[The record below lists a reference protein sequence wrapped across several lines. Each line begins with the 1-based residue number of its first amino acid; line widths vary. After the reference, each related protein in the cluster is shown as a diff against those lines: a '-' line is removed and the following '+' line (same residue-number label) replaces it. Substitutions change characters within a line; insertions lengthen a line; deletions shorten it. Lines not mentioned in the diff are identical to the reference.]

1 MRRFCP
7 ILIVGAAFVV
17 AGGWPDGVARAQDF
31 DEEPDERPSERFEPA
46 AAERPQLP
54 LGLASRP
61 GAANRL
67 VRLFDFDERATN
79 PTDLPEAW
87 FRAQH
92 DPPHR
97 ERPGFPIYNLARLT
111 PTGDEARG
119 DAVLMRTRGG
129 SAALRL
135 RPGVI
140 PVFPNADY
148 RISALV
154 RTEAL
159 DHARA
164 RLAARF
170 LDADNT
176 PIPGSEARSVLVD
189 SRGEWSRVYIDLR
202 GDDEGAAFIQIDL
215 ELLQPA
221 QFARSLLGPR
231 EIWPQDYD
239 GAAWFDDVAVVQ
251 LPRIELATTSPG
263 NVVTS
268 DETPELTL
276 LVRDLTGEALAI
288 AVRVLDIDGVEI
300 DRWSTRIAGGR
311 AATSWQPRLERLG
324 WYRAVVEVE
333 AGGRRVG
340 SSYCDFVWTP
350 APSPVTAPR
359 RRTRDLAGVDAN
371 AERERNRFGVD
382 LAELPEGVI
391 AELPMLTRRLGVGSV
406 LLPVWGGWAEGR
418 TVAEQLALLEPM
430 LESLLGDWLNV
441 TIALTRLPP
450 PIIERQR
457 VEPEGVLRQ
466 FADDGAALT
475 PYLDPLLDRY
485 GQRIGRWQIG
495 RSGSARADAMGGD
508 LARAVAEAHARLAAL
523 VPGPT
528 VSIGWPA
535 ELSLDPFT
543 RARNTRQTPPT
554 SPAREHSPAATP
566 TAGVGAVSMVWPDA
580 FPAQG
585 VGDAVA
591 RFRESGVT
599 GERAELTLVLEPT
612 DADQLGPRRAA
623 ATFAQ
628 RIIQAWKA
636 VAPTPPGAPPARL
649 AIPAPWAWVE
659 ARRPQP
665 MPTPEYALW
674 RNMVERLAYR
684 RVVGELPLVPGVEC
698 WILAPT
704 PNAPLGRGGALVVWT
719 NHLPADNAAFE
730 LFLGHADVR
739 AYDIFGNARDLR
751 PRMITEA
758 DEPDLPPRPVHLVQ
772 ATAEPLF
779 LEGVD
784 VPLLRFLAGF
794 RLEPPLLP
802 AASELHQRDI
812 VLSNPWPAPMSGSW
826 SLIQPGGR
834 PAPNRPPD
842 RSWDVNPRRMGF
854 ALAPG
859 EDASVPMTIVL
870 SPAQEA
876 GPLPFT
882 FEFDLLAGSVQYPR
896 MRLDVPVEVGLDTL
910 ELLLSY
916 RPIPTQVGP
925 DVLVEATVTNLG
937 DEPAVLEVVAFAP
950 GFPQQRATIPD
961 LPPGERT
968 VVRFQYPGGAATLR
982 GQRVAV
988 RVSDLDSNARL
999 NKSIPVH

>member
-1 MRRFCP
+1 MAAGLWP
-7 ILIVGAAFVV
+7 AAF
-17 AGGWPDGVARAQDF
+17 AWAQDF
-31 DEEPDERPSERFEPA
+31 DEEPDERPSERLEHSTI
-46 AAERPQLP
+46 ERPLLP
-54 LGLASRP
+54 LGLGSRP

-67 VRLFDFDERATN
+67 VRLFDFEERLSNA
-79 PTDLPEAW
+79 TDLPESW

-97 ERPGFPIYNLARLT
+97 ERPGFPIFNLARLA

-119 DAVLMRTRGG
+119 EGVYMPTRGG

-148 RISALV
+148 RISTLI
-154 RTEAL
+154 RTEGL
-159 DHARA
+159 HHARA
-164 RLAARF
+164 RLVARF
-170 LDADNT
+170 LDADNN
-176 PIPGSEARSVLVD
+176 PIPGSEARSTLVRSERD
-189 SRGEWSRVYIDLR
+189 WERAYIDLR

-215 ELLQPA
+215 ELLQPE
-221 QFARSLLGPR
+221 QFARTLLGAR
-231 EIWPQDYD
+231 EIWPQDFD

-251 LPRIELATTSPG
+251 LPRVELATTSPG

-268 DETPELTL
+268 DQKPELSL
-276 LVRDLTGEALAI
+276 LVRDLTGEAI
-288 AVRVLDIDGVEI
+288 GIGIRVLDIDGVEV

-311 AATSWQPRLERLG
+311 AATSWQPRLQRLG

-340 SSYCDFVWTP
+340 SSYCDFVWIP
-350 APSPVTAPR
+350 EPSPITAPR
-359 RRTRDLAGVDAN
+359 RRTRELAGVDAN

-391 AELPMLTRRLGVGSV
+391 PELPELVRRLGVGGV
-406 LLPVWGGWAEGR
+406 LLPVWGAWAEGR
-418 TVAEQLALLEPM
+418 TTVEQLALLEPM
-430 LESLLGDWLNV
+430 LESLLNDWLSV

-466 FADDGAALT
+466 FATDAPALT
-475 PYLDPLLDRY
+475 PFLDPLLDRY

-495 RSGSARADAMGGD
+495 RSGSARGFAMGEP
-508 LARAVAEAHARLAAL
+508 LSEAVANAHAQLSAL
-523 VPGPT
+523 VPGPM

-535 ELSLDPFT
+535 ELSLEPFT
-543 RARNTRQTPPT
+543 RARATTQ
-554 SPAREHSPAATP
+554 SPAPGAARGAASPGVP
-566 TAGVGAVSMVWPDA
+566 GVGAVSMVWPDA
-580 FPAQG
+580 FPAEG
-585 VGDAVA
+585 VGDAIG

-599 GERAELTLVLEPT
+599 GERAELTVVLQPP
-612 DADQLGPRRAA
+612 DAEQLAPRRAV

-628 RIIQAWKA
+628 RVVQAWRA
-636 VAPTPPGAPPARL
+636 VGETPRGSPPARL
-649 AIPAPWAWVE
+649 AVPAPWDWID

-665 MPTPEYALW
+665 MPTPEFALW

-684 RVVGELPLVPGVEC
+684 RVVGELRLTPGVEC

-704 PNAPLGRGGALVVWT
+704 PSAPVGRGGALVVWT
-719 NHLPADNAAFE
+719 NQLPADDGVFE
-730 LFLGHADVR
+730 LFLGHGDVR
-739 AYDIFGNARDLR
+739 AYDVFGNHTPLR
-751 PRMITEA
+751 PRLITEA
-758 DEPDLPPRPVHLVQ
+758 DDPEIPPRPVHRVR

-802 AASELHQRDI
+802 AANEIHRREI
-812 VLSNPWPAPMSGSW
+812 VLHNPWPAPMSGNW

-834 PAPNRPPD
+834 PSPSRPPD

-876 GPLPFT
+876 GPLPFV